1 MTVKKLLSAKF
12 SYGLSICLIALPLT
26 FGVSAVRA
34 DAETPS
40 WGQALIDPII
50 QALHVVDTRLASL
63 ESSVASFA
71 RSFTSEQIITRELCL
86 ADESGERTCITKAQL
101 DLVLANLTPTAAVQS
116 HDTAKEA
123 AAIEDAAREGA
134 APQGAALEGAAI
146 VIEPA
151 VTTTTEQN
159 AAPQDER
166 VEVETSPA
174 IEPSSAM
181 AQAPMVEDEPM
192 HTESIN
198 TAPSGDAIVSHP
210 DVEIFTVPGAP
221 ADVE

>member
-101 DLVLANLTPTAAVQS
+101 DLVLANLTPTAAVEPQ
-116 HDTAKEA
+116 DKAKEA

-134 APQGAALEGAAI
+134 AI
-146 VIEPA
+146 VIEPT
-151 VTTTTEQN
+151 VTTTTEEN

-174 IEPSSAM
+174 VEPSSAM

-192 HTESIN
+192 HTGSIN

-221 ADVE
+221 VDVE